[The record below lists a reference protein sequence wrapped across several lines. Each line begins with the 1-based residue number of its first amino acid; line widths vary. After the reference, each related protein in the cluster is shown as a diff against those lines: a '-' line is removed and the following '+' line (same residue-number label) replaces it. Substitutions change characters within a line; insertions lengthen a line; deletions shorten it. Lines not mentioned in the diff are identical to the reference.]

1 MDFRW
6 KPTPLQLT
14 PVTRTAVQPVVQQP
28 GILAAPDVHDEY
40 RMAEAMGD
48 TTIPQVTKALA
59 DEAARKDALL
69 AEYRSNEARIK
80 ELEQKL
86 SSANKAKS
94 AAYDSLDLKLARN
107 RAGAGDISNAFAHL
121 NRIDTRRMQGMRNS
135 TDGKLAGIVENL
147 ENAYIMRNT
156 EKEAAAQAGWDNKI
170 RRLSK
175 EYENLTGKPYVY
187 TGAQVDTKN
196 YADGDKVTDFGKFN
210 NKLTNLK
217 AMRNDG
223 RLTEAQLDGLIIDVA
238 GLPNGAEK
246 NAAIEELR
254 KLRKDSAEK
263 HDKAVAAVK
272 AKVNKAMAELDRDW
286 ATQKVKR
293 ELKTPGNSVTRT
305 VNGVTFTI
313 TYTGKDEKGKKKY
326 EISHNGKLKKVVKE

>member
-40 RMAEAMGD
+40 RMAEAMGN
-48 TTIPQVTKALA
+48 TTVPQVTKALA

-86 SSANKAKS
+86 SAAMSSGKAN
-94 AAYDSLDLKLARN
+94 DELDLKLARN
-107 RAGAGDISNAFAHL
+107 RAEAGDISNAFAHL
-121 NRIDTRRMQGMRNS
+121 NRIDTRRMQGMKNS

-147 ENAYIMRNT
+147 ENAYIMRNS
-156 EKEAAAQAGWDNKI
+156 EKDAAAQAGWDNKI

-175 EYENLTGKPYVY
+175 EYENLTGKPYGY
-187 TGAQVDTKN
+187 TGAQVDTAN
-196 YADGDKVTDFGKFN
+196 HAVSGTVENVMQYN
-210 NKLTNLK
+210 NKLANLK
-217 AMRNDG
+217 AMRKDG
-223 RLTEAQLDGLIIDVA
+223 RLTEAQLDELAIDVA

-246 NAAIEELR
+246 NAAIEEIR
-254 KLRKDSAEK
+254 KLRNDSVEK
-263 HDKAVAAVK
+263 HDRAAASAK
-272 AKVNKAMAELDRDW
+272 SKVNKAMAELERDW

-293 ELKTPGNSVTRT
+293 ELKNPGKSVTRT

-313 TYTGKDEKGKKKY
+313 TYTGKDANGLKKY